1 MEKIDN
7 NEIDNN
13 KIDNNDEYIQKN
25 LPKKYLN
32 AFSDQ
37 LDDLLEKAYY
47 NFYELRAAGGIEDP
61 PGYDGEEP
69 CEDAITGRQ
78 LYTQLLYI
86 FEEMEQAVRIIEKAM
101 IRWRR
106 VKLY

>member
-1 MEKIDN
+1 MEKI
-7 NEIDNN
+7 EIDN
-13 KIDNNDEYIQKN
+13 IAEYIQKN

-37 LDDLLEKAYY
+37 LDDLLEQAYY

-69 CEDAITGRQ
+69 CEDAITVCQ

-86 FEEMEQAVRIIEKAM
+86 FEEMEQAVLIIEKAM

-106 VKLY
+106 VKLLKI

>member
-1 MEKIDN
+1 ME
-7 NEIDNN
+7 

-69 CEDAITGRQ
+69 CDDAITGRQ

-101 IRWRR
+101 ICWRC

>member
-1 MEKIDN
+1 ME
-7 NEIDNN
+7 EIDN
-13 KIDNNDEYIQKN
+13 IGEYIQKN

-32 AFSDQ
+32 AFSAQ
-37 LDDLLEKAYY
+37 LDDLLEQAYD
-47 NFYELRAAGGIEDP
+47 NFYELRAAGGVEDP
-61 PGYDGEEP
+61 SGYDGEEP

-86 FEEMEQAVRIIEKAM
+86 FEEMEQAVLIIEKAI